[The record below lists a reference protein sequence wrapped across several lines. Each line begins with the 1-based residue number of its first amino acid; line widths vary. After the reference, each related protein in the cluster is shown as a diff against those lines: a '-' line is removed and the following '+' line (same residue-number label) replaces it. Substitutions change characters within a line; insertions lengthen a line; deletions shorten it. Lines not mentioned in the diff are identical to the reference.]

1 MARLIARLEGPLPA
15 FLICGTL
22 AAAVNWF
29 ARMILSLWMPF
40 GPAVVVAYAIG
51 MLAGFLL
58 YRRYVWRVSER
69 SLIGQITAFIA
80 VNIAVA
86 GLVLVTALALVALGE
101 LVTGRSAIIEAL
113 AHGVAIAVGAGA
125 NYIAHRE
132 ITFRVKSKPPVSN
145 PTL

>member
-1 MARLIARLEGPLPA
+1 MKGPLLA

-29 ARMILSLWMPF
+29 ARMILSVWMPF

-58 YRRYVWRVSER
+58 YKRYVWRVTER
-69 SLIGQITAFIA
+69 SLLGQITAFIA

-101 LVTGRSAIIEAL
+101 LVSGRSVIIEAL
-113 AHGVAIAVGAGA
+113 AHGVAIAVGAAA

-132 ITFRVKSKPPVSN
+132 ITFRVRPN

>member
-1 MARLIARLEGPLPA
+1 MAPLKGPLLA

-51 MLAGFLL
+51 MLAGFIL
-58 YRRYVWRVSER
+58 YKRYVWKVSER

-86 GLVLVTALALVALGE
+86 GLVLITALALVALGE

-113 AHGVAIAVGAGA
+113 AHGVAIAVGAAA
-125 NYIAHRE
+125 NYVAHRE
-132 ITFRVKSKPPVSN
+132 ITFRVRPT